1 MSQNEGNR
9 FAKYLMKPCD
19 DFTIWFCQERPRL
32 RSAPPFPCGLT
43 PLTVWVLPSTR
54 KWRKLQIFA
63 ARHDYVVLQIW
74 RCGSLSRDQATILAE
89 TWLFQGDCFTVYGS
103 DDSTWRR
110 QLNLAERRTELD
122 FLFRKRTF
130 AWSSLLCVLWWHF
143 CIFITLKSGMILVFS
158 LRNVGGCK
166 RVLVGECRVSVGAGW
181 EAAKP
186 GKPKPNIWSQRTKRY
201 HPLSTNSIVIY
212 KALSWHILGV
222 ALFCGNIDPRAN
234 YERKESGNKCG
245 WLGWIYIS
253 AEKVPKK
260 CTARWCG
267 V

>member
-74 RCGSLSRDQATILAE
+74 RCGSLSRDQPRSWQRLGFSRGIVSLCMG
-89 TWLFQGDCFTVYGS
+89 LMIQ
-103 DDSTWRR
+103 

-158 LRNVGGCK
+158 LRNVGGCD
-166 RVLVGECRVSVGAGW
+166 RVLVGECRVSVGAGLGGKQQNLGNRSQTY
-181 EAAKP
+181 EASAQKGITHYPQTPSSFTKHFLGIFWVLPCFAAILTREQITKEKSP
-186 GKPKPNIWSQRTKRY
+186 G
-201 HPLSTNSIVIY
+201 TNV
-212 KALSWHILGV
+212 G
-222 ALFCGNIDPRAN
+222 D
-234 YERKESGNKCG
+234 
-245 WLGWIYIS
+245 
-253 AEKVPKK
+253 
-260 CTARWCG
+260 
-267 V
+267 

>member
-1 MSQNEGNR
+1 MKTAGKSHQVIIGLCIWHCLKILHHCMSQNEGNR

-89 TWLFQGDCFTVYGS
+89 IWLFQGDCFTVCGS

-110 QLNLAERRTELD
+110 QLNGKKNWTRFSIQETN
-122 FLFRKRTF
+122 
-130 AWSSLLCVLWWHF
+130 F
-143 CIFITLKSGMILVFS
+143 CMIFIAVCPMMAFLYLYNFK
-158 LRNVGGCK
+158 VG
-166 RVLVGECRVSVGAGW
+166 
-181 EAAKP
+181 
-186 GKPKPNIWSQRTKRY
+186 
-201 HPLSTNSIVIY
+201 HDLSIQF
-212 KALSWHILGV
+212 A
-222 ALFCGNIDPRAN
+222 
-234 YERKESGNKCG
+234 
-245 WLGWIYIS
+245 
-253 AEKVPKK
+253 
-260 CTARWCG
+260 
-267 V
+267 